1 LNALSTGLVPLA
13 QNRDRRPTPNCNTAA
28 ASRARSQGWW
38 GPRPIRKGHSGTV
51 IIEILV
57 DADACPVKDEIYAV
71 ASRYGLRILLVANSR
86 MAVPPEIGVELVVV
100 GEGAD
105 VADDWIAE
113 NIGEDDIAI
122 TADIPLAARC
132 LERGA
137 RVLGPNGR
145 EFTEDSIG
153 GALATRALNSEL
165 REMGVLSG
173 GPRPIQPKD
182 RSRFL
187 SKLDQLIQ
195 AGPRRRDM

>member
-1 LNALSTGLVPLA
+1 LGRPGHADSERPLG
-13 QNRDRRPTPNCNTAA
+13 DAA
-28 ASRARSQGWW
+28 
-38 GPRPIRKGHSGTV
+38 
-51 IIEILV
+51 IEIFV

-71 ASRYGLRILLVANSR
+71 GSRYGLRIVLVANSR
-86 MAVPPEIGVELVVV
+86 IAVPPETGVELVVV
-100 GEGAD
+100 GKGAD

-113 NIGEDDIAI
+113 NICEGDIAI

-137 RVLGPNGR
+137 SVLGPNGR

-195 AGPRRRDM
+195 LGRRRRDE